1 MPIISDHGMSGRVG
15 ADFFGQEASSFTDDL
30 KMPYKPV
37 LEKFICFERFAS
49 ARGVSLNVTD
59 GVEDVLLRLA
69 GFCIFQTANK
79 LQAVN
84 RRSTAFDEQKQ
95 ELVITKTARVRGG
108 YSALGR
114 VRGNCSIRP

>member
-79 LQAVN
+79 LQNVIFFKIRHSWMIHTRN
-84 RRSTAFDEQKQ
+84 LPLCRRKR
-95 ELVITKTARVRGG
+95 ICCRVV
-108 YSALGR
+108 A
-114 VRGNCSIRP
+114 